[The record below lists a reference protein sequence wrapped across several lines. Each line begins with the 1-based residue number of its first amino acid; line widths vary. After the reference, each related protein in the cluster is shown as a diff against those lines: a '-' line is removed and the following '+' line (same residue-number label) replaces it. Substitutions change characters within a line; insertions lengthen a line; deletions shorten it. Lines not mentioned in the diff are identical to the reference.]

1 MSKNAPIEPAKN
13 FNMNTIKKGQDKKTE
28 YIVSKKT
35 NGVKYWKKLKSEE
48 KKCLKDF
55 EKKKKIN
62 LDEYKK
68 GKYVNNKQALA
79 VTYSQ
84 VFRKNPKC
92 EKYIGT
98 KTTKLPKK
106 SQKKKSKKKKSKKNK

>member
-1 MSKNAPIEPAKN
+1 MNKKAPIEPAKK
-13 FNMNTIKKGQDKKTE
+13 FNMNTIKKGLDKKTE
-28 YIVSKKT
+28 YIVKKKS
-35 NGVKYWKKLKSEE
+35 NGIKYWKILKSDE
-48 KKCLKDF
+48 KKCLKEF

-62 LDEYKK
+62 LEEYKK

-84 VFRKNPKC
+84 VLKKNPKC

-98 KTTKLPKK
+98 KNKK
-106 SQKKKSKKKKSKKNK
+106 SVKKKSVKKVNKNKK